1 MCVVMTYKSCTDE
14 QCAYSQKYDVVLGI
28 HNYLKLDLFQKIIWV
43 TILMVKQLMA
53 PFGVGT
59 MNCAC
64 LGQTCGS
71 ATPHDGLRVDCSS
84 VALSGLSSV
93 A

>member
-43 TILMVKQLMA
+43 TILMVKQE
-53 PFGVGT
+53 
-59 MNCAC
+59 
-64 LGQTCGS
+64 
-71 ATPHDGLRVDCSS
+71 
-84 VALSGLSSV
+84 
-93 A
+93 